1 MRGESN
7 WGGGGCEE
15 VHGQGG
21 GGVDGRVGVGGVSK
35 IDIEIT
41 DQTTSGKSLNT
52 CPNQRLNTGVQ
63 LSN

>member
-15 VHGQGG
+15 VRGQGV

-41 DQTTSGKSLNT
+41 DQTTSGKSLMLFLVEL
-52 CPNQRLNTGVQ
+52 CFG
-63 LSN
+63 

>member
-7 WGGGGCEE
+7 WGGGGCNE

-21 GGVDGRVGVGGVSK
+21 GGVDGTVGVGGVSK

-41 DQTTSGKSLNT
+41 DQTTSGKSLM
-52 CPNQRLNTGVQ
+52 
-63 LSN
+63 LS

>member
-21 GGVDGRVGVGGVSK
+21 GRVGVGGVSK

-41 DQTTSGKSLNT
+41 DQTTSGKLLMFKS
-52 CPNQRLNTGVQ
+52 NTGLGWILQ
-63 LSN
+63 